1 MGNLNLSKNRDLV
14 QGILNTLDQN
24 GYKSYIVGGA
34 VRDMV
39 LNQLNQDAP
48 NQSFQYQNYL
58 NQNSQY
64 QNYGDVDILTNASAS
79 EIETLFVNCRRV
91 GKTFP
96 LCLVNGIEVAS
107 CRAGQDLFPESDQ
120 FPEADLGMRD
130 FTINSMAWD
139 PMTNILVDPFDGKKD
154 LEKKIIRFTRN
165 PEDRILE
172 DPLRMVRAC
181 RFAARFKGTLSSDS
195 LKAIVKHAPMIR
207 ERVAGERIQLELIK
221 AMAME
226 KPSRFFHCLHD
237 TGLLA
242 GILPCLDRC
251 FALDG
256 GPFHGE
262 TVFEHCLLVGDAL
275 PARQPLL
282 RLAGFLHDAGKF
294 DAKGI
299 KDNRITFAGH
309 ETRIDAIGT
318 DLENLRFSSCNT
330 DYILALVQTHMRPLT
345 GKTTPKATRRLLA
358 MLEKYGLS
366 FRDFLRM
373 RIADKKGNLAKR
385 PYTLS
390 ELRVRFRKIQNE
402 LSDRATLNIN
412 DLEISGLDIIE
423 HLHIAP
429 GPEVGQI
436 KEILFD
442 KVLENPSLN
451 NQQSLIQL
459 IDSMQMSNPLQCRDE
474 NLE

>member
-1 MGNLNLSKNRDLV
+1 
-14 QGILNTLDQN
+14 
-24 GYKSYIVGGA
+24 
-34 VRDMV
+34 
-39 LNQLNQDAP
+39 
-48 NQSFQYQNYL
+48 
-58 NQNSQY
+58 
-64 QNYGDVDILTNASAS
+64 
-79 EIETLFVNCRRV
+79 
-91 GKTFP
+91 
-96 LCLVNGIEVAS
+96 
-107 CRAGQDLFPESDQ
+107 
-120 FPEADLGMRD
+120 MRD